1 LGSIHPPTHEDAAW
15 LLSDVGMRRH
25 HLAEWSLAEP
35 LYRRALAI
43 DEQSYGNCGP
53 MVSMDINNLA
63 VLLPATNRL
72 AEAKPLMRRSLA
84 IREKSWGARHPSTAN
99 GQVNFGQLLLDLGR
113 EQEAEALLRQAL
125 DVWEQSQ
132 TPNDPGAGKAHL
144 ALGEIGKRRGNVAVA
159 KQHLQ
164 EAIRLLT
171 LASGNYPRELELARQ
186 TLQSLD

>member
-1 LGSIHPPTHEDAAW
+1 
-15 LLSDVGMRRH
+15 
-25 HLAEWSLAEP
+25 
-35 LYRRALAI
+35 
-43 DEQSYGNCGP
+43 
-53 MVSMDINNLA
+53 
-63 VLLPATNRL
+63 
-72 AEAKPLMRRSLA
+72 MRRSLA